1 MALLLDTCAMVF
13 FGENTGDLSEEAML
27 AIETR
32 SEAIFVSALSV
43 AELACAQERGRLK
56 LRTHWKQWWNGILER
71 NGWEVLPLTAD
82 IMAEAWSLPGPVHG
96 DPADRLLIA
105 TARIERMTIITTDQ
119 KILSYPHVSS
129 RG

>member
-1 MALLLDTCAMVF
+1 MVF

-32 SEAIFVSALSV
+32 SEAVFVSAVSV
-43 AELACAQERGRLK
+43 AELACGQERGRLK
-56 LRTHWKQWWNGILER
+56 LRGHWKHWWAQILGL
-71 NGWEVLPLTAD
+71 NGWDALPLTAD
-82 IMAEAWSLPGPVHG
+82 LMAEAWSLPVPVHG

-105 TARIERMTIITTDQ
+105 TARLARMTIITTDR